1 MFAVEI
7 PALSRAAAAARWLE
21 LAPVAPEDG
30 RPEMDQYGELILS
43 PLPTNRHQLLC
54 GEIALQLREQLGGA
68 AIPSLAINTRIGV
81 RVPDVAW
88 TLTPADFAEDP
99 APAAPEICVE
109 VASPGNTERWLLE
122 KAAAYLDAGARES
135 IIVELDGRVRFFDST
150 GERQDSSFGLRLAVP
165 GL

>member
-7 PALSRAAAAARWLE
+7 PALSRADAAARWLE

-30 RPEMDQYGELILS
+30 RPEMDQYAELILT

-54 GEIALQLREQLGGA
+54 GQIARPLREQLGGT
-68 AIPSLAINTRIGV
+68 AIPSLAINTRVGV
-81 RVPDVAW
+81 RVPDVTC
-88 TLTPADFAEDP
+88 TLTPADFAQDP
-99 APAAPEICVE
+99 APAAAEICVE
-109 VASPGNTERWLLE
+109 VASPGNTERSLLD

-135 IIVELDGRVRFFDST
+135 IIVELDGRVRFFDPT
-150 GERQDSSFGLRLAVP
+150 GERQDSSFGLKLSVP